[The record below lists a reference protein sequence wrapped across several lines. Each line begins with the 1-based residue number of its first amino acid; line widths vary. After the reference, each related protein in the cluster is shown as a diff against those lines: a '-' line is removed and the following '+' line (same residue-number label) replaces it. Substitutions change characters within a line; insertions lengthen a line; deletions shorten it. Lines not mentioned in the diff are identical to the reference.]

1 MYTIVDM
8 ITPAFYTNSCFDV
21 PVHAHGCCMLTGI
34 ETARSRASSSDCTT
48 TRAPLSPY
56 LMSASNSA
64 NLIPDEY
71 YDRTDSAADRMLFEH
86 ATSLVMANDV
96 HQQMTSGGEAM
107 RQSSGGEAM
116 HRSSGGE
123 AMCRRSS
130 GEAMRW
136 SSNAQ
141 LVKEVLEWSR
151 DARQSPTPRLSDF
164 AKDTAMTSGGR
175 FGAASG
181 ARVAPSISSRRR
193 HTSGARVAPSIS
205 SRRRHAIALES
216 SPCRTSKRVSPASS
230 IESLAVDATDVNS
243 TNTQMSARDIYGGR
257 RRRTNVVSDRRKKD
271 DKSRSSLGCL
281 MKGCLGPK
289 TAKSNYSLP
298 PTPPA
303 TNSSTCTSTIKD
315 GVRPRTSRVTSQL
328 QHYERRAQSVQP
340 SSRRLSKPNGKC
352 LFISSLQQTARFY
365 DNVFVYKYMYMLY
378 VYT

>member
-21 PVHAHGCCMLTGI
+21 PVHTHGCCMLIGI

-86 ATSLVMANDV
+86 AASLVMANDV
-96 HQQMTSGGEAM
+96 RQQMTSGGEAM

-136 SSNAQ
+136 SSSTQ

-151 DARQSPTPRLSDF
+151 DAHQSPTPRLSDF

-181 ARVAPSISSRRR
+181 ARVAPSISTRRR
-193 HTSGARVAPSIS
+193 HT
-205 SRRRHAIALES
+205 IALES
-216 SPCRTSKRVSPASS
+216 SPCRTSKRFSPASS
-230 IESLAVDATDVNS
+230 IESLTVDAADVNS
-243 TNTQMSARDIYGGR
+243 TNTQTSARGIYGR
-257 RRRTNVVSDRRKKD
+257 RRMRTNVVSDQRKKD

-303 TNSSTCTSTIKD
+303 TNSSTCTSTVKD

-365 DNVFVYKYMYMLY
+365 DNVFVYRYEC